1 MSCGLFLGTVGTLL
15 FAAPCLGVSWAQ
27 NKPPPVPPFL
37 SGSEITLEMSYSCPS
52 NTACSFACPSGVGAE
67 AAEGPEAAP
76 GPGAAGG
83 LGTVGFFG
91 ADHVT
96 KLTIYL
102 GTMPFGNRDAPVLFY
117 DFSTRERSNSSGFSI
132 NAGPVPIK
140 WTEAGLFWSSTTC
153 SGARTLAASEPVIAQ
168 CHWLSRNQ
176 PCLKSSGSFAR
187 SLIICRTSSRVSNL
201 AGTIA
206 RRDQLSLATSPP
218 NCSAKARAINK
229 SEKHQ
234 R

>member
-1 MSCGLFLGTVGTLL
+1 VPAGARGPARWLLGSGAVDELPRECRSKECLMSCGLFLGTVGTLL
-15 FAAPCLGVSWAQ
+15 FAAPSLGVSWAQ

-67 AAEGPEAAP
+67 AAEGPEAAR

-83 LGTVGFFG
+83 LGAVGFFG

-117 DFSTRERSNSSGFSI
+117 DFSTRERPNSSGFSI
-132 NAGPVPIK
+132 NAGLSASSCQVN
-140 WTEAGLFWSSTTC
+140 GLTLDY
-153 SGARTLAASEPVIAQ
+153 SGRPSPAQ
-168 CHWLSRNQ
+168 GR
-176 PCLKSSGSFAR
+176 
-187 SLIICRTSSRVSNL
+187 
-201 AGTIA
+201 
-206 RRDQLSLATSPP
+206 
-218 NCSAKARAINK
+218 
-229 SEKHQ
+229 
-234 R
+234 